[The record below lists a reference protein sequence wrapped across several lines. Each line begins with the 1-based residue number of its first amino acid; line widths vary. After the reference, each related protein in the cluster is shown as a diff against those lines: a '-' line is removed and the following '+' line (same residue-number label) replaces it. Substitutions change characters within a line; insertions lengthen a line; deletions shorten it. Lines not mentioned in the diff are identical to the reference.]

1 MSICEIESY
10 NFKDFHL
17 FCLQCGKLNIKDNF
31 LIDECDHFQFFSR
44 SDSEAIYDP
53 HEAELEYPDKTDF
66 AEYLENYF
74 IEGSKVFVFTNESI
88 NYELYAVYNFHE

>member
-1 MSICEIESY
+1 ME
-10 NFKDFHL
+10 N
-17 FCLQCGKLNIKDNF
+17 LNIKDNF
-31 LIDECDHFQFFSR
+31 LIDECEHFQFFSR

-74 IEGSKVFVFTNESI
+74 IEGSKVFVFTNENI
-88 NYELYAVYNFHE
+88 NYELFAVYNFNE